1 MLIWFRNMLS
11 MSSSAVCGRSW
22 QSGEVNC
29 AQKLA
34 RSRHSRTIISS
45 TCSQLIFVIA
55 VLGPDNIVRHVNVL
69 ILRILCQSN
78 ISLRNVVVVFHHL
91 RSRSSGLLSPRLPL
105 APENKLENIEK
116 LGRLNIFWILNI
128 FGPEHLI
135 FFAVLLSSRNWT
147 ATESCKLELETRLGT
162 GFA

>member
-11 MSSSAVCGRSW
+11 KSSSTVCGRTS

-34 RSRHSRTIISS
+34 RIRHS
-45 TCSQLIFVIA
+45 
-55 VLGPDNIVRHVNVL
+55 PHNNIQHMLAAYLCDRGSRSRQHCVRHVNVL

-78 ISLRNVVVVFHHL
+78 ISLRNVVVVSHHRSPL

-116 LGRLNIFWILNI
+116 LGRLNIFWIIKYFWSGTFNI
-128 FGPEHLI
+128 FYGAPP
-135 FFAVLLSSRNWT
+135 LSQLNCNR
-147 ATESCKLELETRLGT
+147 ELETGT
-162 GFA
+162 GN